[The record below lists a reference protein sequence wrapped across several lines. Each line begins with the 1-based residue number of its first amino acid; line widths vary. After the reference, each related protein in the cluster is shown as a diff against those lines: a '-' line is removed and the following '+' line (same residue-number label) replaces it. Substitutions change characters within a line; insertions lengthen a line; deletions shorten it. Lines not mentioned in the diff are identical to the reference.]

1 MCVGENATEAL
12 IKGLRTFE
20 HICDVIGD
28 RYEKALNQFFCS
40 VVYGLFVPFLA
51 PFYYYY
57 FIQQTSSLSHI
68 IKHGSFSCSFSAS
81 FSSSSLS
88 SSSASSSASS
98 ASPMNQTD
106 MSIPSRHHFDQ
117 SAQQLIAENASR
129 ILRLSS
135 RQRRAILVKRHFQ
148 QRRLAFLAPLL
159 HYLHIVQIG
168 GKSSSHAFLS
178 AYLKI
183 ILH

>member
-1 MCVGENATEAL
+1 MAC
-12 IKGLRTFE
+12 
-20 HICDVIGD
+20 
-28 RYEKALNQFFCS
+28 
-40 VVYGLFVPFLA
+40 LFHSS

-57 FIQQTSSLSHI
+57 YYYDFIQQTSSLSHI
-68 IKHGSFSCSFSAS
+68 VKHGSFSCSFSAS
-81 FSSSSLS
+81 FSSSSLP
-88 SSSASSSASS
+88 SSSASSASS
-98 ASPMNQTD
+98 ASPMNHTD
-106 MSIPSRHHFDQ
+106 VSIPARHHFDQ